1 MQVEDLWKTT
11 NFTLLS
17 HGDSKDVFILG
28 GTDDIQV
35 VTHSMHTLSLLYHS
49 ISDAVQLIF
58 WGFFAVKVLLDDSII
73 NVSTVASSR
82 YVAPIKL
89 KVDKLLKQL
98 SLFNQTLV
106 TSKRR
111 ITLSDFSFWSFQG
124 LLNWDCNT
132 CVLA

>member
-35 VTHSMHTLSLLYHS
+35 VTHNMHTLSLLYHS
-49 ISDAVQLIF
+49 ISDAVHLIF
-58 WGFFAVKVLLDDSII
+58 GVFFAVKVLLDDSII

-106 TSKRR
+106 MSKRR
-111 ITLSDFSFWSFQG
+111 ITLSDFSF
-124 LLNWDCNT
+124 
-132 CVLA
+132 